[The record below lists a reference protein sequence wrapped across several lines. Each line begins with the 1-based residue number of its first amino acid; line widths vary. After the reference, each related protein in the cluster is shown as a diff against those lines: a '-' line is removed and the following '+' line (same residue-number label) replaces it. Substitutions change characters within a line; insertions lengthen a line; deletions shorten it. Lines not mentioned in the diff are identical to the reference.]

1 MRTWLYCDSGRCGL
15 GTVAETAKEESTLR
29 ILVPALEGDGN
40 LTYPH
45 RETWHTPA
53 ELPATRHVHSA
64 PPGGASQEG
73 TAYHSRPPF
82 LSCGGVRMRFLDPS
96 TMTKRC
102 ACLQQRS
109 TLPASPL
116 SLEMWV
122 LLSPVGYVDPP
133 VAPTPILVVT
143 TVTCREGVEDAPWST
158 DAWKR

>member
-1 MRTWLYCDSGRCGL
+1 MTLEDVGWALWQRQQKRRVPLGFWCQLWKETETWH
-15 GTVAETAKEESTLR
+15 TPTET
-29 ILVPALEGDGN
+29 
-40 LTYPH
+40 
-45 RETWHTPA
+45 ETWHTPA